1 MAVTVTADPVMATML
16 MSVAVAVAVAA
27 VAVLQPWSVAAY
39 SLNADAAA
47 CSTHQDQAGMQ
58 LIVAACLT
66 HHYFADPT
74 AATDVNFCFA
84 DSIAVV
90 AACLKN
96 YSVGQATAAAAC
108 QVRCSAGQG
117 AGSVACLFH

>member
-16 MSVAVAVAVAA
+16 MSVAVAVAA

-39 SLNADAAA
+39 SLNADA

-58 LIVAACLT
+58 LLVAACLT

-108 QVRCSAGQG
+108 QVRCFAGQG